1 MKKLQKGFTLI
12 ELMIVV
18 AIMAILGA
26 VTAPKFGDQ
35 LKKAQDAKGIQVV
48 GTWRSALNL
57 AYSDEGVYPTNFGS
71 TLQGNVDKGTIAKS
85 YTTKMATVTV
95 PPGNLLTGLF
105 VKVGTGSTGNG
116 KTAAFGFDAGSSST
130 NAAINFTDEGKDTKG
145 TSWSAY

>member
-18 AIMAILGA
+18 AIITILGA
-26 VTAPKFGDQ
+26 VAAPKFGDQ
-35 LKKAQDAKGIQVV
+35 LKRAQDAKGIQVV

-57 AYSDEGVYPTNFGS
+57 AYSEEGVYPTNFGS
-71 TLQGNVDKGTIAKS
+71 TLQGKVDKGTIANS
-85 YTTKMATVTV
+85 YTNENATLTV
-95 PPGNLLTGLF
+95 PPLNVAIELF

-116 KTAAFGFDAGSSST
+116 KTAKFGFDAGSSST
-130 NAAINFTDEGKDTKG
+130 NAAINFMDLGKNTKG